1 MCHCLINIIAM
12 FKSLLKLI
20 VLLTLLLGNM
30 ALFTWCVNH
39 LEWDNN
45 HIEKT
50 IISNVRAESAT
61 QPQVLMMSSMVRDK
75 GAVPKPFLNRS
86 SSLPTTLPTTQQQP
100 FSHSNSQF
108 IIRFK
113 GGNLDVAEAE
123 RARLAAMLQQLEI
136 GSSHAV
142 EVLAADAVVSENKK
156 MPSSQVAKLRAQN
169 VARII
174 YPHTQAV
181 KMLYSPNLEE
191 DTVVVKFSPSRVK

>member
-1 MCHCLINIIAM
+1 MCHCLIINIIAM

-20 VLLTLLLGNM
+20 VLLVLLLGNM

-45 HIEKT
+45 RIEKT
-50 IISNVRAESAT
+50 IISNVRAEST
-61 QPQVLMMSSMVRDK
+61 TPPLVLMMSTMVRDK

-86 SSLPTTLPTTQQQP
+86 SSLPTTQP
-100 FSHSNSQF
+100 QPSSHSNSPF
-108 IIRFK
+108 VIRFK

-123 RARLAAMLQQLEI
+123 RARLVAMLQQLEI

-142 EVLAADAVVSENKK
+142 EVLAADAAVSENKK

>member
-1 MCHCLINIIAM
+1 MYHCLINIIAM

-20 VLLTLLLGNM
+20 VLLILLLGNM

-39 LEWDNN
+39 LELDNN

-50 IISNVRAESAT
+50 IISNVRAEGAT
-61 QPQVLMMSSMVRDK
+61 PPQIVMMSSIVRDK

-86 SSLPTTLPTTQQQP
+86 GSLPTTQQQP
-100 FSHSNSQF
+100 SSHSNSQF
-108 IIRFK
+108 VIRFK
-113 GGNLDVAEAE
+113 GANFDVAEAE

-142 EVLAADAVVSENKK
+142 EILAADAVVSENKK

-191 DTVVVKFSPSRVK
+191 DTVVVKFSQSRVK